1 MKILYTGGLRTEV
14 IHPTGKRLETDAPK
28 ERGGKGETFSPTDL
42 FAISVAT
49 CMATVMAMAAEK
61 LAIDLKGTTLEVEKE
76 MVSAPVRRIGRLI
89 IRFRSSLVPTSQIR
103 EKLEKAALECPVHL
117 SIHPD
122 IKVEVDFIWGLF

>member
-1 MKILYTGGLRTEV
+1 MKILYTGGLHTEV
-14 IHPTGKRLETDAPK
+14 IHSTGKRLETDAPK

-42 FAISVAT
+42 FAASVAT
-49 CMATVMAMAAEK
+49 CMATVMAIAAEK
-61 LAIDLKGTTLEVEKE
+61 LAVDLKGTTLEVEKE

-89 IRFRSSLVPTSQIR
+89 IRFRSSLVPTAQIR
-103 EKLEKAALECPVHL
+103 EKLEKAALECPVHR